1 MIDME
6 ERIGLSDGDAV
17 PGDPEGNTELEIVN
31 KVVVDIR
38 LDTFGHM
45 KV

>member
-1 MIDME
+1 ME
-6 ERIGLSDGDAV
+6 EKFEPSEGDAM

-31 KVVVDIR
+31 KVVVNIC
-38 LDTFGHM
+38 LDTYGHM